1 MKFKHLFY
9 FFLLAIMAI
18 VFLWSRTWGI
28 VLAVAFGLILLMN
41 WSVAMQ
47 EEAMMR
53 TFGPGLGRKIQ
64 QKQVEV
70 GMRRHVVE
78 MMWGRGAN
86 ERKRT
91 DATGTWL
98 TCDHWLVEGKGRR
111 RYRFY
116 AVYRNEQLM
125 EFGAKK

>member
-1 MKFKHLFY
+1 MRFKHLFY
-9 FFLLAIMAI
+9 FALLAFMAV
-18 VFLWSRTWGI
+18 VFLWSRTGGI

-47 EEAMMR
+47 DNAMVK
-53 TFGPGLGRKIQ
+53 TFGPDLARKIQ
-64 QKQVEV
+64 QRKVEV
-70 GMRRHVVE
+70 GMRRHIVE
-78 MMWGRGAN
+78 MIWGRGVN

-91 DATGTWL
+91 DATGVWL
-98 TCDHWLVEGKGRR
+98 TCDHWLVEGNGRE

-116 AVYRNEQLM
+116 AVYRNGQLM